1 MFVKRISV
9 STSLGF
15 WQGSDDVRVAGI
27 GDGQCADAEVSTAG
41 RSQLDVVAVVVVDAG
56 LGQHRVVFDLGFS
69 KWNQEALKRLDAW
82 DAALEPFRRHLRNEK
97 CEAFRS
103 RLLHRV
109 SIGLILLSHRND
121 SIWFQLPSQLGA
133 EEETL
138 LRSNLFPTTAILT
151 SNGACCWRWWSTW
164 PFLGGESSRSAY
176 SPSRICPIS
185 WLKPNGSWC
194 FLKPFSG
201 RDKRMEISSDVAGC
215 CEHNLK
221 IFMFQKNYFM
231 IIIKGL

>member
-1 MFVKRISV
+1 MTPYGSNYRRSSVQKRKRY
-9 STSLGF
+9 F
-15 WQGSDDVRVAGI
+15 
-27 GDGQCADAEVSTAG
+27 
-41 RSQLDVVAVVVVDAG
+41 AVI
-56 LGQHRVVFDLGFS
+56 F
-69 KWNQEALKRLDAW
+69 
-82 DAALEPFRRHLRNEK
+82 
-97 CEAFRS
+97 
-103 RLLHRV
+103 
-109 SIGLILLSHRND
+109 
-121 SIWFQLPSQLGA
+121 
-133 EEETL
+133 
-138 LRSNLFPTTAILT
+138 FPTTAILT

-185 WLKPNGSWC
+185 WPKPNGSWC

-231 IIIKGL
+231 MIIKGPWRDDHQVKDDWINLHLIFKFPFKLLRFLIEFHQFPQPKFNNQFFQLTCFFWATILMLGDSLSYLSL